1 MKGEKPPN
9 LPVMQATKVNLIIN
23 LKTAKA
29 LGSKFLLHCSPAQ
42 TRSSSDL
49 QIHPNRLLVMTWCV
63 ARRVPLS
70 AQPEMNGQFA
80 PLHFHL
86 LVSRAHRH
94 HITICCVLLKLNCQ
108 VHHSSSIRRTKL
120 RTSYIIARVIP
131 IAETIVAT
139 TSVRSSWSRLIFH
152 RMIPTSIREHDG
164 RSTAMMK
171 KCSVTNRRAM
181 YYLSSPFKYGLRRV
195 NPTLD

>member
-1 MKGEKPPN
+1 MLDRARPGRAKRGNGRQRASDHQPSSYAAAGSGRILKGEKPPN

-63 ARRVPLS
+63 ARRVPFS
-70 AQPEMNGQFA
+70 TRPEMNGQFA

-108 VHHSSSIRRTKL
+108 VHHSSSIPGQSCGR
-120 RTSYIIARVIP
+120 
-131 IAETIVAT
+131 
-139 TSVRSSWSRLIFH
+139 
-152 RMIPTSIREHDG
+152 PT
-164 RSTAMMK
+164 
-171 KCSVTNRRAM
+171 
-181 YYLSSPFKYGLRRV
+181 
-195 NPTLD
+195 